1 MKIMEI
7 EKAYTFNKMA
17 GESFYLSN
25 QTFYAILF
33 NFFVLFVLTKFRDST
48 VYTYGRSTTNF
59 LKEALATSVIVDVQK
74 EGCEMLKIIFKL

>member
-17 GESFYLSN
+17 GESFYLY
-25 QTFYAILF
+25 QIFYAILF

-74 EGCEMLKIIFKL
+74 EGCEMPEIIFKR